1 MAAQQQL
8 ARISILGVGKMG
20 AASARRLAGLGYDV
34 RVWNRSRDK
43 AEALAQTTPSITVA
57 ATARDA
63 VEAADLCIALL
74 STTDAV
80 RQVVDDCRGLAFD
93 AVLANLASGSPDDGR
108 AVAAAV
114 ADALP
119 NATYVDGAYCG
130 PPSALEQGTGQL
142 FVSCAGGEA
151 AIDARAGAALR
162 ALGVTTFCE
171 GVGAARALD
180 YAVVD
185 MAFVTL
191 MSYASNAAML
201 EREGVDASVAVA
213 AISHR
218 LAAAPAA
225 LEAAA
230 ARMADRSD
238 GAYESNPTA
247 TLATWRNFFDS
258 RRPYLDAIGASRV
271 LPDFCIDVLDRAG
284 ASGAHGGADATRV
297 QEVLRYNDG

>member
-1 MAAQQQL
+1 
-8 ARISILGVGKMG
+8 MG

-34 RVWNRSRDK
+34 RVWNRSADK
-43 AEALAQTTPSITVA
+43 AEALAQTMPSITVA
-57 ATARDA
+57 ETARDA

-74 STTDAV
+74 STTDHV
-80 RQVVDDCRGLAFD
+80 RQVVGDCRGLNFD
-93 AVLANLASGSPDDGR
+93 KVLANLASGSPDDGR

-114 ADALP
+114 ADVLP
-119 NATYVDGAYCG
+119 NAIYVDGAYCG
-130 PPSALEQGTGQL
+130 PPSSLEQGTGQL
-142 FVSCAGGEA
+142 FVSYENGENA
-151 AIDARAGAALR
+151 LDARAGAALR

-201 EREGVDASVAVA
+201 EEEGVSTEVAIE
-213 AISHR
+213 AIGRR

-238 GAYESNPTA
+238 YESNPTA

-258 RRPYLDAIGASRV
+258 RRPYLERIGASSV
-271 LPDFCIDVLDRAG
+271 LPDFCISILDRAG
-284 ASGAHGGADATRV
+284 ANDMDVTRV

>member
-1 MAAQQQL
+1 
-8 ARISILGVGKMG
+8 MG

-34 RVWNRSRDK
+34 RVWNRSLDK

-57 ATARDA
+57 ETARDA
-63 VEAADLCIALL
+63 VETADLCIALL
-74 STTDAV
+74 ATTDAV
-80 RQVVDDCRGLAFD
+80 RQVVDDCRGLAFNK
-93 AVLANLASGSPDDGR
+93 VLANLASGSPDDGR
-108 AVAAAV
+108 AVAAIV
-114 ADALP
+114 KEALP
-119 NATYVDGAYCG
+119 NAFFVDGAYCG

-142 FVSCAGGEA
+142 FVSCAGDEA
-151 AIDARAGAALR
+151 ALDARAGAALR
-162 ALGVTTFCE
+162 ALGVTTFCA
-171 GVGAARALD
+171 GIGAARALD

-201 EREGVDASVAVA
+201 EEEGVSTEVAIE
-213 AISHR
+213 AIRRR

-238 GAYESNPTA
+238 YESNPTA
-247 TLATWRNFFDS
+247 TLATWRNFWAS
-258 RRPYLDAIGASRV
+258 RRPYLERIGASRV

-284 ASGAHGGADATRV
+284 ASGAHGGADATRI
-297 QEVLRYNDG
+297 QEVLRYSNDG

>member
-1 MAAQQQL
+1 MAQQQL
-8 ARISILGVGKMG
+8 AHISILGVGKMG

-34 RVWNRSRDK
+34 RVWNRSQDK

-130 PPSALEQGTGQL
+130 PPSALERGAGQL
-142 FVSCAGGEA
+142 FASCEGGEA
-151 AIDARAGAALR
+151 ALDTSTSAALR

-284 ASGAHGGADATRV
+284 ASGAHGGADVTRV

>member
-1 MAAQQQL
+1 
-8 ARISILGVGKMG
+8 MG

-34 RVWNRSRDK
+34 RVWNRSADK
-43 AEALAQTTPSITVA
+43 AEALAQTMPSITVA
-57 ATARDA
+57 ETARDA
-63 VEAADLCIALL
+63 VETADLCIALL

-80 RQVVDDCRGLAFD
+80 KAVVEDCRGLAFD

-108 AVAAAV
+108 AVAAIV
-114 ADALP
+114 KEALP
-119 NATYVDGAYCG
+119 NAFYVDGAYCG

-142 FVSCAGGEA
+142 FVSCAGDEA
-151 AIDARAGAALR
+151 ALDARAGAALR
-162 ALGVTTFCE
+162 ALGVTTFCA
-171 GVGAARALD
+171 GIGAARALD

-201 EREGVDASVAVA
+201 EEEGVSTEVAIE
-213 AISHR
+213 AIRRR

-238 GAYESNPTA
+238 YESDPTA

-284 ASGAHGGADATRV
+284 ASGPHAGADVTRV
-297 QEVLRYNDG
+297 QEVLRYSNDG

>member
-1 MAAQQQL
+1 
-8 ARISILGVGKMG
+8 MG
-20 AASARRLAGLGYDV
+20 AAAARRLAGLGYEV
-34 RVWNRSRDK
+34 RVWNRSSDK
-43 AEALAQTTPSITVA
+43 ARAIASDRITVA

-80 RQVVDDCRGLAFD
+80 KALVDDCRGLEYNK
-93 AVLANLASGSPDDGR
+93 VLANLASGSPDDGR

-114 ADALP
+114 ADVLP
-119 NATYVDGAYCG
+119 NATFLDGAYCG
-130 PPSALEQGTGQL
+130 PPTSLEQGAGQL
-142 FVSCAGGEA
+142 FVSCAGGE
-151 AIDARAGAALR
+151 DALDASTRAALS
-162 ALGVTTFCE
+162 ALGVTTFCA
-171 GVGAARALD
+171 GIGAARALD

-191 MSYASNAAML
+191 MSYAANAAML
-201 EREGVDASVAVA
+201 EREGVSTEVAIE
-213 AISHR
+213 AIRHR
-218 LAAAPAA
+218 LETAPAA

-230 ARMADRSD
+230 SRMAHRSD

-258 RRPYLDAIGASRV
+258 RRPYLERIGASSV
-271 LPDFCIDVLDRAG
+271 LPDFCISILDRAG
-284 ASGAHGGADATRV
+284 ANDMDVTRV

>member
-1 MAAQQQL
+1 
-8 ARISILGVGKMG
+8 MG

-34 RVWNRSRDK
+34 RVWNRSADK
-43 AEALAQTTPSITVA
+43 AEALAQTMPSITVA
-57 ATARDA
+57 ETARDA
-63 VEAADLCIALL
+63 VETADLCIALL

-80 RQVVDDCRGLAFD
+80 KAVVEELPRSFD

-108 AVAAAV
+108 AVAAIV
-114 ADALP
+114 KEALP
-119 NATYVDGAYCG
+119 NAFYVDGAYCG

-142 FVSCAGGEA
+142 FVSYENGENA
-151 AIDARAGAALR
+151 LDARAGAALR

-201 EREGVDASVAVA
+201 EEEGVSTEVAIE
-213 AISHR
+213 AIRRR

-238 GAYESNPTA
+238 GAYESDPTA

-284 ASGAHGGADATRV
+284 ASTSRGHMDVTRV

>member
-1 MAAQQQL
+1 
-8 ARISILGVGKMG
+8 MG
-20 AASARRLAGLGYDV
+20 AAAARRLAGLGYEV

-43 AEALAQTTPSITVA
+43 AEALAQTPSITVA

-63 VEAADLCIALL
+63 VETADLCIALL
-74 STTDAV
+74 TTTDAV
-80 RQVVDDCRGLAFD
+80 RQIVDDCRGLNFD
-93 AVLANLASGSPDDGR
+93 KVLANLASGSPDDGR
-108 AVAAAV
+108 AVAAIV
-114 ADALP
+114 KEVLP
-119 NATYVDGAYCG
+119 NAFYVDGAYCG
-130 PPSALEQGTGQL
+130 PPSALERGTGQL
-142 FVSCAGGEA
+142 FASREGGEA
-151 AIDARAGAALR
+151 ALDTSTSAALQ

-191 MSYASNAAML
+191 MSYAANAAML

-225 LEAAA
+225 VEAAA

-238 GAYESNPTA
+238 YESNPTA

-258 RRPYLDAIGASRV
+258 RRPYLDKIGASRV

-284 ASGAHGGADATRV
+284 ASGAHGGADVTRV
-297 QEVLRYNDG
+297 QEVLRYSNDG

>member
-1 MAAQQQL
+1 MAAPQL
-8 ARISILGVGKMG
+8 ARVSILGVGKMG
-20 AASARRLAGLGYDV
+20 AAAARRLAGLGYEV
-34 RVWNRSRDK
+34 RVWNRSPDK
-43 AEALAQTTPSITVA
+43 AEALAHLPSITVA
-57 ATARDA
+57 ETARDA

-80 RQVVDDCRGLAFD
+80 RQIVDDCRGLAFD

-142 FVSCAGGEA
+142 FVSCAGGEKA
-151 AIDARAGAALR
+151 LDASTQAALR

-191 MSYASNAAML
+191 MSYAANAAML
-201 EREGVDASVAVA
+201 EEEGVDASVAMT

-238 GAYESNPTA
+238 YESNPTA
-247 TLATWRNFFDS
+247 TLATWRNFWAS
-258 RRPYLDAIGASRV
+258 RRPYLERIGASRV

-284 ASGAHGGADATRV
+284 ASGAHGGADATRI
-297 QEVLRYNDG
+297 QEVLRYSNDG

>member
-1 MAAQQQL
+1 
-8 ARISILGVGKMG
+8 MG
-20 AASARRLAGLGYDV
+20 AAAARRLAGLGYEV
-34 RVWNRSRDK
+34 RVWNRSSDK
-43 AEALAQTTPSITVA
+43 ARALASDRITA
-57 ATARDA
+57 AETARDA

-74 STTDAV
+74 ATTDAV
-80 RQVVDDCRGLAFD
+80 KAVVEDCRGLAFD

-108 AVAAAV
+108 AVAAIV
-114 ADALP
+114 KEALP
-119 NATYVDGAYCG
+119 NAFFVDGAYCG

-142 FVSCAGGEA
+142 FVSCAGYEA
-151 AIDARAGAALR
+151 ALDARAGAALR
-162 ALGVTTFCE
+162 ALGATTFCA

-201 EREGVDASVAVA
+201 EEEGVSTEVAIE
-213 AISHR
+213 AIRRR

-238 GAYESNPTA
+238 GAYESDPTA
-247 TLATWRNFFDS
+247 TLATWRNFWAS
-258 RRPYLDAIGASRV
+258 RRPYLDRIGASRV

-284 ASGAHGGADATRV
+284 ANDMDVTRV

>member
-1 MAAQQQL
+1 
-8 ARISILGVGKMG
+8 MG

-34 RVWNRSRDK
+34 RVWNRSADK
-43 AEALAQTTPSITVA
+43 AEALAQTMPSITVA
-57 ATARDA
+57 ETARDA

-74 STTDAV
+74 ATTDAV
-80 RQVVDDCRGLAFD
+80 KAVVEELPRSFD

-114 ADALP
+114 AEALP
-119 NATYVDGAYCG
+119 NAFYVDGAYCG

-142 FVSCAGGEA
+142 FVSYENGENA
-151 AIDARAGAALR
+151 LDARAGAALR
-162 ALGVTTFCE
+162 ALGATTFCE

-191 MSYASNAAML
+191 MSYAANAAML
-201 EREGVDASVAVA
+201 EEEGVSTEVAIK
-213 AISHR
+213 AISRR

-238 GAYESNPTA
+238 GAYASNPTA
-247 TLATWRNFFDS
+247 TLATWRDFFDS
-258 RRPYLDAIGASRV
+258 RRPYLERIGASSV
-271 LPDFCIDVLDRAG
+271 LPDFCISILDRAG
-284 ASGAHGGADATRV
+284 ANDMDVTRV

>member
-1 MAAQQQL
+1 
-8 ARISILGVGKMG
+8 MG

-34 RVWNRSRDK
+34 RVWNRSLDK

-57 ATARDA
+57 ETARDA
-63 VEAADLCIALL
+63 VETADLCIALL
-74 STTDAV
+74 ATTDAV
-80 RQVVDDCRGLAFD
+80 KAVVDDCRGLAFD

-108 AVAAAV
+108 AVAATV
-114 ADALP
+114 AEALP
-119 NATYVDGAYCG
+119 NAFYVDGAYCG

-142 FVSCAGGEA
+142 FVSYENGENA
-151 AIDARAGAALR
+151 LDARAGAALR
-162 ALGVTTFCE
+162 ALGVTTFCA

-201 EREGVDASVAVA
+201 EEEGVDAATTMKAVA
-213 AISHR
+213 HR
-218 LAAAPAA
+218 LATAPGA

-238 GAYESNPTA
+238 GAYESDPTA

-258 RRPYLDAIGASRV
+258 RRPYLDKIGASRV
-271 LPDFCIDVLDRAG
+271 LPDFCVDVLDRAG
-284 ASGAHGGADATRV
+284 ASGAHGGADVTRV

>member
-1 MAAQQQL
+1 MAAPQL
-8 ARISILGVGKMG
+8 ARVSILGVGKMG
-20 AASARRLAGLGYDV
+20 AAAARRLAGLGYEV
-34 RVWNRSRDK
+34 RVWNRSPDK
-43 AEALAQTTPSITVA
+43 ARALAQTTSSITVA
-57 ATARDA
+57 ETARDA

-93 AVLANLASGSPDDGR
+93 KAFANLASGSPDDGR

-114 ADALP
+114 AEVLP
-119 NATYVDGAYCG
+119 NAKYVDGAYCG

-142 FVSCAGGEA
+142 FVSCDGGEA
-151 AIDARAGAALR
+151 ALDASTQAALR
-162 ALGVTTFCE
+162 ALGVTTFCA

-201 EREGVDASVAVA
+201 EEEGVSTEVAIE
-213 AISHR
+213 AISRR

-225 LEAAA
+225 LANASVRMA
-230 ARMADRSD
+230 ARD
-238 GAYESNPTA
+238 YESPTA

-284 ASGAHGGADATRV
+284 ASGAHGGADVTRV

>member
-1 MAAQQQL
+1 
-8 ARISILGVGKMG
+8 MG

-34 RVWNRSRDK
+34 RVWNRSADK
-43 AEALAQTTPSITVA
+43 AEALAQTMPSITVA
-57 ATARDA
+57 ETARDA
-63 VEAADLCIALL
+63 VETADLCIALL

-80 RQVVDDCRGLAFD
+80 RQVVDDCRGLNFDKAF
-93 AVLANLASGSPDDGR
+93 ANLASGSPDDGR

-114 ADALP
+114 AEALP

-142 FVSCAGGEA
+142 FVSCAGGENA
-151 AIDARAGAALR
+151 LDARTGAALR
-162 ALGVTTFCE
+162 ALGVTSFCA

-191 MSYASNAAML
+191 MSYAANAAML

-218 LAAAPAA
+218 LAAAPGA
-225 LEAAA
+225 LEAASVRMA
-230 ARMADRSD
+230 ARE
-238 GAYESNPTA
+238 YESNPSA
-247 TLATWRNFFDS
+247 TLATWRNFFAS
-258 RRPYLDAIGASRV
+258 RRPYLDKIGASRV

-284 ASGAHGGADATRV
+284 ASGAHGGADVTRV

>member
-1 MAAQQQL
+1 
-8 ARISILGVGKMG
+8 MG
-20 AASARRLAGLGYDV
+20 AAAARRLAGLGYEV
-34 RVWNRSRDK
+34 RVWNRSSNK

-57 ATARDA
+57 ETARDA

-74 STTDAV
+74 STTDHV
-80 RQVVDDCRGLAFD
+80 RQVVGDCRGLNFD
-93 AVLANLASGSPDDGR
+93 KVLANLASGSPDDGR

-114 ADALP
+114 ADVLP
-119 NATYVDGAYCG
+119 NAIYVDGAYCG
-130 PPSALEQGTGQL
+130 PPSSLEQGTGQL
-142 FVSCAGGEA
+142 FVSYENGENA
-151 AIDARAGAALR
+151 LDARAGAALR
-162 ALGVTTFCE
+162 ALGVTTFCA

-201 EREGVDASVAVA
+201 EEEGVSTEVAIK
-213 AISHR
+213 AISRR

-238 GAYESNPTA
+238 YESDPTA

-258 RRPYLDAIGASRV
+258 RRPYLDTIGASRV

-284 ASGAHGGADATRV
+284 ASGAHAGADATRV
-297 QEVLRYNDG
+297 QEVLRYSNDG

>member
-1 MAAQQQL
+1 
-8 ARISILGVGKMG
+8 MG

-34 RVWNRSRDK
+34 RVWNRSADK
-43 AEALAQTTPSITVA
+43 AEALAQTMPSITVA

-63 VEAADLCIALL
+63 VETADLCIALL

-80 RQVVDDCRGLAFD
+80 KAVVEDCRGLAFD

-108 AVAAAV
+108 AVAAIV
-114 ADALP
+114 KEALP
-119 NATYVDGAYCG
+119 NAFFVDGAYCG

-142 FVSCAGGEA
+142 FVSCAGDEA
-151 AIDARAGAALR
+151 ALDARAGAALR
-162 ALGVTTFCE
+162 ALGVTTFCA
-171 GVGAARALD
+171 GIGAARALD

-201 EREGVDASVAVA
+201 EEEGVSTEVAIE
-213 AISHR
+213 AISRR
-218 LAAAPAA
+218 LAAAPEA

-230 ARMADRSD
+230 ARMADR

-258 RRPYLDAIGASRV
+258 RRPYLDSIGASRV
-271 LPDFCIDVLDRAG
+271 LPDF
-284 ASGAHGGADATRV
+284 
-297 QEVLRYNDG
+297 

>member
-34 RVWNRSRDK
+34 RVWNRSADK
-43 AEALAQTTPSITVA
+43 AEALAQTMPSITVA
-57 ATARDA
+57 ETARDA
-63 VEAADLCIALL
+63 VETADLCIALL

-80 RQVVDDCRGLAFD
+80 KAVVEDCRGLAFD

-108 AVAAAV
+108 AVAAIV
-114 ADALP
+114 KEALP
-119 NATYVDGAYCG
+119 NAFYVDGAYCG

-142 FVSCAGGEA
+142 FVSYENGENA
-151 AIDARAGAALR
+151 LDARAGAALR
-162 ALGVTTFCE
+162 ALGVTTFCA
-171 GVGAARALD
+171 GIGAARALD

-201 EREGVDASVAVA
+201 EEEGVSTEVAIK
-213 AISHR
+213 AIRRR

-238 GAYESNPTA
+238 GAYESDPTA

-258 RRPYLDAIGASRV
+258 RRPYLERIGASSV
-271 LPDFCIDVLDRAG
+271 LPDFCISILDRAG
-284 ASGAHGGADATRV
+284 ANDMDVTRV
-297 QEVLRYNDG
+297 QEVLRYSNDG

>member
-1 MAAQQQL
+1 MAAPQL
-8 ARISILGVGKMG
+8 ARVSILGVGKMG
-20 AASARRLAGLGYDV
+20 AAAARRLAGLGYEV
-34 RVWNRSRDK
+34 RVWNRSPDK
-43 AEALAQTTPSITVA
+43 ARALASDRITVA

-63 VEAADLCIALL
+63 VESADLCIALL
-74 STTDAV
+74 STTDHV
-80 RQVVDDCRGLAFD
+80 RQVVDDCRGLNFD
-93 AVLANLASGSPDDGR
+93 KVLANLASGSPDDGR

-114 ADALP
+114 ADVLP
-119 NATYVDGAYCG
+119 NAIYVDGAYCG
-130 PPSALEQGTGQL
+130 PPSSLEQGTGQL
-142 FVSCAGGEA
+142 FVSWAGCEEA
-151 AIDARAGAALR
+151 LDASTSAALR
-162 ALGVTTFCE
+162 ALGVTTFCA

-201 EREGVDASVAVA
+201 EEEGVSTEVAIK
-213 AISHR
+213 AISRR

-238 GAYESNPTA
+238 GAYESTPTA

-258 RRPYLDAIGASRV
+258 RRPYLERIGASSV

-284 ASGAHGGADATRV
+284 ANDADVTRV

>member
-34 RVWNRSRDK
+34 RVWNRSQDK

-57 ATARDA
+57 ETARDA
-63 VEAADLCIALL
+63 VETADLCIALL

-80 RQVVDDCRGLAFD
+80 KAVVEECRGLAFD

-114 ADALP
+114 AEALP

-142 FVSCAGGEA
+142 FASCAGGEA
-151 AIDARAGAALR
+151 ALDTSTSAALR

-201 EREGVDASVAVA
+201 EAEGVSTDVAIA

-225 LEAAA
+225 LSNAS
-230 ARMADRSD
+230 ARMAARD
-238 GAYESNPTA
+238 YEKDPTA

-258 RRPYLDAIGASRV
+258 RRPYLERIGASQI

-284 ASGAHGGADATRV
+284 ANDADVTRI
-297 QEVLRYNDG
+297 QEVLRYPS

>member
-1 MAAQQQL
+1 
-8 ARISILGVGKMG
+8 MG

-34 RVWNRSRDK
+34 RVWNRSADK
-43 AEALAQTTPSITVA
+43 AEALAQTMPSITVA

-63 VEAADLCIALL
+63 VETADLCIALL
-74 STTDAV
+74 ATTDAV
-80 RQVVDDCRGLAFD
+80 KAVVEELPRSFD

-114 ADALP
+114 AEALP
-119 NATYVDGAYCG
+119 NAIYVDGAYCG

-142 FVSCAGGEA
+142 FVSCAGDEA
-151 AIDARAGAALR
+151 ALDARAGAALR

-201 EREGVDASVAVA
+201 EEEGVSTEVAIE
-213 AISHR
+213 AISRR

-238 GAYESNPTA
+238 GAYESDPTA

-284 ASGAHGGADATRV
+284 ANGAHAGADVTRV

>member
-1 MAAQQQL
+1 M
-8 ARISILGVGKMG
+8 V
-20 AASARRLAGLGYDV
+20 
-34 RVWNRSRDK
+34 
-43 AEALAQTTPSITVA
+43 PSH
-57 ATARDA
+57 
-63 VEAADLCIALL
+63 
-74 STTDAV
+74 
-80 RQVVDDCRGLAFD
+80 
-93 AVLANLASGSPDDGR
+93 
-108 AVAAAV
+108 
-114 ADALP
+114 
-119 NATYVDGAYCG
+119 
-130 PPSALEQGTGQL
+130 L
-142 FVSCAGGEA
+142 FSCAGGEA

-230 ARMADRSD
+230 ARMAARE
-238 GAYESNPTA
+238 YNTNPTA

-258 RRPYLDAIGASRV
+258 RRPYLDKIGASRV

-284 ASGAHGGADATRV
+284 ASGAHGGADVTRV

>member
-1 MAAQQQL
+1 
-8 ARISILGVGKMG
+8 MG
-20 AASARRLAGLGYDV
+20 AAAARRLAGLGYEV

-43 AEALAQTTPSITVA
+43 AEALASDRITVA

-63 VEAADLCIALL
+63 VETADLCIALL

-80 RQVVDDCRGLAFD
+80 KAVVEDCRGLAFD

-191 MSYASNAAML
+191 MSYAANAAML

-218 LAAAPAA
+218 LAAFAA
-225 LEAAA
+225 
-230 ARMADRSD
+230 
-238 GAYESNPTA
+238 
-247 TLATWRNFFDS
+247 
-258 RRPYLDAIGASRV
+258 
-271 LPDFCIDVLDRAG
+271 
-284 ASGAHGGADATRV
+284 
-297 QEVLRYNDG
+297 

>member
-1 MAAQQQL
+1 
-8 ARISILGVGKMG
+8 MG

-34 RVWNRSRDK
+34 RVWNRSLDK

-57 ATARDA
+57 ETARDA
-63 VEAADLCIALL
+63 VETADLCIALL
-74 STTDAV
+74 ATTDAV
-80 RQVVDDCRGLAFD
+80 RQVVDDCRGLAFNK
-93 AVLANLASGSPDDGR
+93 VLANLASGSPDDGR
-108 AVAAAV
+108 AVAAIV
-114 ADALP
+114 KEALP
-119 NATYVDGAYCG
+119 NAFFVDGAYCG

-142 FVSCAGGEA
+142 FVSCAGDEA
-151 AIDARAGAALR
+151 ALDARAGAALR
-162 ALGVTTFCE
+162 ALGVTTFCA
-171 GVGAARALD
+171 GIGAARALD

-201 EREGVDASVAVA
+201 EEEGVSTEVAIE
-213 AISHR
+213 AIRRR

-238 GAYESNPTA
+238 YESNPTA

-258 RRPYLDAIGASRV
+258 RRPYLERIGASSV
-271 LPDFCIDVLDRAG
+271 LPDFCISILDRAG
-284 ASGAHGGADATRV
+284 ANDMDVTRV

>member
-1 MAAQQQL
+1 
-8 ARISILGVGKMG
+8 
-20 AASARRLAGLGYDV
+20 
-34 RVWNRSRDK
+34 
-43 AEALAQTTPSITVA
+43 
-57 ATARDA
+57 
-63 VEAADLCIALL
+63 
-74 STTDAV
+74 
-80 RQVVDDCRGLAFD
+80 
-93 AVLANLASGSPDDGR
+93 
-108 AVAAAV
+108 
-114 ADALP
+114 
-119 NATYVDGAYCG
+119 
-130 PPSALEQGTGQL
+130 
-142 FVSCAGGEA
+142 
-151 AIDARAGAALR
+151 
-162 ALGVTTFCE
+162 
-171 GVGAARALD
+171 
-180 YAVVD
+180 
-185 MAFVTL
+185 

-284 ASGAHGGADATRV
+284 ASGAHGGADVTRV

>member
-1 MAAQQQL
+1 
-8 ARISILGVGKMG
+8 MG
-20 AASARRLAGLGYDV
+20 AAAARRLAGLGYEV
-34 RVWNRSRDK
+34 RVWNRSPDK
-43 AEALAQTTPSITVA
+43 ARALASDRITVA

-63 VEAADLCIALL
+63 VETADLCIALL

-80 RQVVDDCRGLAFD
+80 KAVVEDCRGLAFD

-108 AVAAAV
+108 AVAAIV
-114 ADALP
+114 KEALP
-119 NATYVDGAYCG
+119 NAFYVDGAYCG

-142 FVSCAGGEA
+142 FVSYENGENA
-151 AIDARAGAALR
+151 LDARAGAALR
-162 ALGVTTFCE
+162 ALGVTTFCA
-171 GVGAARALD
+171 GIGAARALD

-201 EREGVDASVAVA
+201 EEEGVSTEVAIE
-213 AISHR
+213 AIRRR

-238 GAYESNPTA
+238 GAYESDPTA
-247 TLATWRNFFDS
+247 TLATWRNFWAS

-284 ASGAHGGADATRV
+284 ASGPHAGADATRV

>member
-1 MAAQQQL
+1 
-8 ARISILGVGKMG
+8 MG

-34 RVWNRSRDK
+34 RVWNRSPDK

-63 VEAADLCIALL
+63 AAHADLCIALL

-142 FVSCAGGEA
+142 FVSCAGGEKA
-151 AIDARAGAALR
+151 LDASTQAALR

-191 MSYASNAAML
+191 MSYAANAAML
-201 EREGVDASVAVA
+201 EEEGVDASVAMT

-238 GAYESNPTA
+238 YESNPTA
-247 TLATWRNFFDS
+247 TLATWRNFWAS
-258 RRPYLDAIGASRV
+258 RRPYLERIGASRV

>member
-1 MAAQQQL
+1 
-8 ARISILGVGKMG
+8 MG

-34 RVWNRSRDK
+34 RVWNRSADK
-43 AEALAQTTPSITVA
+43 AEALAQTMPSITVA
-57 ATARDA
+57 ETARDA
-63 VEAADLCIALL
+63 VETADLCIALL

-80 RQVVDDCRGLAFD
+80 KAVVEDCRGLAFD

-114 ADALP
+114 AEALP

-130 PPSALEQGTGQL
+130 PPGALERGTGQL

-151 AIDARAGAALR
+151 ALDTSTSAALR

-191 MSYASNAAML
+191 MSYAANAAML
-201 EREGVDASVAVA
+201 EREGVDAATTMKAVA
-213 AISHR
+213 HR

-238 GAYESNPTA
+238 GAYESNPTGDA
-247 TLATWRNFFDS
+247 GDVAELLRFEAALP
-258 RRPYLDAIGASRV
+258 RRHRRV
-271 LPDFCIDVLDRAG
+271 ARPPGLL
-284 ASGAHGGADATRV
+284 
-297 QEVLRYNDG
+297 Y

>member
-1 MAAQQQL
+1 MAAPQL
-8 ARISILGVGKMG
+8 ARVSILGVGKMG
-20 AASARRLAGLGYDV
+20 AAAARRLAGLGYDV

-43 AEALAQTTPSITVA
+43 AEALASDRITVA

-63 VEAADLCIALL
+63 VAHADLCIALL

-80 RQVVDDCRGLAFD
+80 RQVVDECRGLSFDKAF
-93 AVLANLASGSPDDGR
+93 ANLASGSPDDGR
-108 AVAAAV
+108 AVAALV
-114 ADALP
+114 NEVLP
-119 NATYVDGAYCG
+119 NAIHVDGAYCG
-130 PPSALEQGTGQL
+130 PPTSLEQGTGQL
-142 FVSCAGGEA
+142 FVSCAGGETALA
-151 AIDARAGAALR
+151 ASTKAALS
-162 ALGVTTFCE
+162 ALGVTTFCA

-191 MSYASNAAML
+191 MSYAANAAML
-201 EREGVDASVAVA
+201 EEEGVSTEVAIK

-238 GAYESNPTA
+238 YESDPTA
-247 TLATWRNFFDS
+247 TLSTW
-258 RRPYLDAIGASRV
+258 
-271 LPDFCIDVLDRAG
+271 
-284 ASGAHGGADATRV
+284 
-297 QEVLRYNDG
+297 

>member
-1 MAAQQQL
+1 MIVQKGSTGRPNPPL
-8 ARISILGVGKMG
+8 
-20 AASARRLAGLGYDV
+20 
-34 RVWNRSRDK
+34 W
-43 AEALAQTTPSITVA
+43 
-57 ATARDA
+57 DA
-63 VEAADLCIALL
+63 VA
-74 STTDAV
+74 
-80 RQVVDDCRGLAFD
+80 G
-93 AVLANLASGSPDDGR
+93 
-108 AVAAAV
+108 
-114 ADALP
+114 LP
-119 NATYVDGAYCG
+119 NALRLDADADVTRRCTPHAWLLPKVAWFVCHGG
-130 PPSALEQGTGQL
+130 IGTTQ
-142 FVSCAGGEA
+142 
-151 AIDARAGAALR
+151 AALR
-162 ALGVTTFCE
+162 ALGVTSFCA

-213 AISHR
+213 AIRHR

-238 GAYESNPTA
+238 GAYESDPTA

-284 ASGAHGGADATRV
+284 ASGAHGGADVTRV

>member
-1 MAAQQQL
+1 
-8 ARISILGVGKMG
+8 MG
-20 AASARRLAGLGYDV
+20 AAAARRLAGLGYDV
-34 RVWNRSRDK
+34 NVWNRSADK
-43 AEALAQTTPSITVA
+43 AEALAQTMPSITVA
-57 ATARDA
+57 ETARDA

-74 STTDAV
+74 ATTDAV
-80 RQVVDDCRGLAFD
+80 KAVVEELPRSFD

-114 ADALP
+114 AEALP
-119 NATYVDGAYCG
+119 NAFYVDGAYCG

-142 FVSCAGGEA
+142 FVSYKNGENA
-151 AIDARAGAALR
+151 LDARAGAALR
-162 ALGVTTFCE
+162 ALGVTTFCA
-171 GVGAARALD
+171 GIGAARALD

-201 EREGVDASVAVA
+201 EEEGVSTEVAIE
-213 AISHR
+213 AISRR
-218 LAAAPAA
+218 LAAAPGA

-271 LPDFCIDVLDRAG
+271 LPDFCVDVLDRAG
-284 ASGAHGGADATRV
+284 ANDMDVTRV
-297 QEVLRYNDG
+297 QEVLRYSNDG